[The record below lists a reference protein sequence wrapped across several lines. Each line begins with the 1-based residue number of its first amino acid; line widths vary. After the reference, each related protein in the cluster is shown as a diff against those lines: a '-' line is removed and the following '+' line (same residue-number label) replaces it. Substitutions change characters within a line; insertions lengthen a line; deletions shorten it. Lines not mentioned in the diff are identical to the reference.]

1 MTTDRPTT
9 VIRQLRDDELHA
21 ASAVLARG
29 MRDNPNHS
37 AAFGDDPQR
46 RLRSLRRMFSAL
58 FGVMRTQERICAVDG
73 ENAGGVSVGHHGRI
87 VGVAA
92 MAAPGTCRPTV
103 VQKARVAARLATVG
117 AGPLARVITWQ
128 NVWREHDPD
137 QPHSHF
143 GPLAVDAQL
152 QGRGIGSAL
161 MREYVRRLDT
171 AGHIGYLETDKPD
184 NVAFYERH
192 GFTVTGRATVLDT
205 PNWFMRREPGHG

>member
-1 MTTDRPTT
+1 MTTDRPTA
-9 VIRQLRDDELHA
+9 VVRRLREEELHA

-29 MRDNPNHS
+29 MRDNPNHR
-37 AAFGDDPQR
+37 AAFSDDPQR
-46 RLRSLRRMFSAL
+46 RVRSLQRMFNAL

-73 ENAGGVSVGHHGRI
+73 GPAGASVGGRDRI
-87 VGVAA
+87 LGVAV
-92 MAAPGTCRPTV
+92 MAGPGTCRPTV
-103 VQKARVAARLATVG
+103 LQKARMASRLTTVG

-128 NVWREHDPD
+128 SVWREHDPD

-143 GPLAVDAQL
+143 GPLAVDAHL

-161 MREYVRRLDT
+161 MREYIRRLDT
-171 AGHIGYLETDKPD
+171 AGHIGYLETDRPE

-205 PNWFMRREPGHG
+205 PNWFLRREPGHG